1 MLIIYQ
7 KKKIIESDWLGAMQV
22 LLQTAQKQ
30 GFSGFSM
37 VATIN
42 RFHYPVILTGKCF
55 HVYIIFWRVN
65 HNFSPS
71 IWNSLALVCFFKK
84 LKLQFW
90 YFLKNNLGQM
100 KKFQIDL
107 EVTWYLDIHV
117 TIWLF
122 HLKMKS
128 CFTLRILFISTAAI
142 YLMLVRIS
150 SIQVSLQL
158 NSLNS
163 GRQCL

>member
-1 MLIIYQ
+1 MLIIYH
-7 KKKIIESDWLGAMQV
+7 KKIIIESDWLRATQFLV
-22 LLQTAQKQ
+22 QTVQKQ
-30 GFSGFSM
+30 VFSGFST
-37 VATIN
+37 VADIN

-55 HVYIIFWRVN
+55 HVYIFLRGTHVTC
-65 HNFSPS
+65 
-71 IWNSLALVCFFKK
+71 L
-84 LKLQFW
+84 LQFGIHYSCVFSKSSNCNFDTFW
-90 YFLKNNLGQM
+90 KKNLAQM
-100 KKFQIDL
+100 KNSKLISKSFDTL
-107 EVTWYLDIHV
+107 TY

-122 HLKMKS
+122 HLNMKS

>member
-1 MLIIYQ
+1 
-7 KKKIIESDWLGAMQV
+7 MQFLV
-22 LLQTAQKQ
+22 QTAQKQ
-30 GFSGFSM
+30 GFSGFST
-37 VATIN
+37 VAYRTIN

-55 HVYIIFWRVN
+55 HVTILLRGNHMTFLLQFGIHQLPYVFSKSSNCNFDTFWKTI
-65 HNFSPS
+65 SG
-71 IWNSLALVCFFKK
+71 K
-84 LKLQFW
+84 LKNSKLNSMSFDTLT
-90 YFLKNNLGQM
+90 Y
-100 KKFQIDL
+100 
-107 EVTWYLDIHV
+107 

>member
-7 KKKIIESDWLGAMQV
+7 KKKIIESDWLWAMQV

-42 RFHYPVILTGKCF
+42 RFHYPVIFTGKCF

-90 YFLKNNLGQM
+90 YFLKNNLGQI

-107 EVTWYLDIHV
+107 EVTWYLDIH
-117 TIWLF
+117 
-122 HLKMKS
+122 
-128 CFTLRILFISTAAI
+128 
-142 YLMLVRIS
+142 YLIIS
-150 SIQVSLQL
+150 SQNEKLLYLTYPFYKHSCHISDACADFI
-158 NSLNS
+158 NTSFTTA
-163 GRQCL
+163 